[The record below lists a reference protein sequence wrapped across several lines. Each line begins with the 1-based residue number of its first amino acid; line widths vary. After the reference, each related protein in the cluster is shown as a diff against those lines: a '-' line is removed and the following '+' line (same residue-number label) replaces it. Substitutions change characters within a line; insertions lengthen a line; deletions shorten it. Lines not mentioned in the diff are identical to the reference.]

1 MSGAMPLSNFDKPIL
16 PANLWTGVK
25 DISQFESAV
34 PSPVSTAIPGLLR
47 GGSRR
52 KRRQSKK
59 SKKNR
64 RRSRRYNK
72 KHR

>member
-1 MSGAMPLSNFDKPIL
+1 MPLSTFDKPIL

-34 PSPVSTAIPGLLR
+34 PSPVSRAIPGLLR

>member
-1 MSGAMPLSNFDKPIL
+1 MSGAMSLSNFDKPIL

-25 DISQFESAV
+25 DISQYESAV
-34 PSPVSTAIPGLLR
+34 PTPVSTAIPGLLR

-52 KRRQSKK
+52 KMRRSKK

-64 RRSRRYNK
+64 RRSNRR
-72 KHR
+72 RR

>member
-1 MSGAMPLSNFDKPIL
+1 MPLSDFDKPIL

-52 KRRQSKK
+52 RIKRSKK
-59 SKKNR
+59 SRKNR
-64 RRSRRYNK
+64 RRSRRYKN
-72 KHR
+72 RFNVRQ

>member
-1 MSGAMPLSNFDKPIL
+1 MSGAMPLSTFDKPVL

-25 DISQFESAV
+25 DVSQYESAV

-52 KRRQSKK
+52 KMRRSKK

-64 RRSRRYNK
+64 RRSNRR
-72 KHR
+72 RR

>member
-1 MSGAMPLSNFDKPIL
+1 MSSSGAMPLSNFDKPVL

-25 DISQFESAV
+25 DVSQYESAV

-52 KRRQSKK
+52 KMRRSKK

-64 RRSRRYNK
+64 RRSNRR
-72 KHR
+72 RRC

>member
-1 MSGAMPLSNFDKPIL
+1 MPLSSFDKPVL
-16 PANLWTGVK
+16 PGNLWTGVK
-25 DISQFESAV
+25 DISKYESAV

-52 KRRQSKK
+52 KRRRSKK

-64 RRSRRYNK
+64 RRSNRR
-72 KHR
+72 RR

>member
-1 MSGAMPLSNFDKPIL
+1 MSLSNFDKPIL

-25 DISQFESAV
+25 DISQYESAV
-34 PSPVSTAIPGLLR
+34 PTPVSTAIPGLLR

-52 KRRQSKK
+52 KMRRSKK

-64 RRSRRYNK
+64 RRSNRR
-72 KHR
+72 RR